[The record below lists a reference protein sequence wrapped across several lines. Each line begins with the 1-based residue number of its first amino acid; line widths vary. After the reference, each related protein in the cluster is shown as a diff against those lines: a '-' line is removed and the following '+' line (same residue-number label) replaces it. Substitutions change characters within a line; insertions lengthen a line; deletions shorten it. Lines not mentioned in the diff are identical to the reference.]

1 MDVRMTILRQFD
13 SLFKKYSKDRNII
26 LQVEEVVF
34 EFLNNYSKI
43 I

>member
-1 MDVRMTILRQFD
+1 MDEWMSIFGQFD